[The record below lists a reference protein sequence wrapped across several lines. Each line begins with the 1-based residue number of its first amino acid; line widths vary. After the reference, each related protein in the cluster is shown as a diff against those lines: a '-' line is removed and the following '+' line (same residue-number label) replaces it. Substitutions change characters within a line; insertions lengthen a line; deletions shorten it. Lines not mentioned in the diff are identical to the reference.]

1 MEQYSFHDLDINE
14 RGDPAFLPPE
24 ALFIIQNGIGIPI
37 EDMIDGYQTLNVS
50 GRELIS
56 RELNT
61 IKVNGVNGTMFESAS
76 YPQRDITV
84 TYLLEARSD
93 QEFREKFQKLNSI
106 ISPRQFS
113 FYFFDDFSFKF
124 TGTLSNAEKVEPG
137 SNTVRGEFTIT
148 CTDPFKRAKEPT
160 VYSGKSITILEP
172 MDFEVVPDK
181 IQFRFAQESSAVAI
195 SNGKHT
201 IALTRKFKVG
211 DVLILNPNQSEIIVN
226 NNYSLYDLNLD
237 SDFENFTVITGTQ
250 INASVDGELEVTVR
264 KKAL

>member
-1 MEQYSFHDLDINE
+1 
-14 RGDPAFLPPE
+14 
-24 ALFIIQNGIGIPI
+24 
-37 EDMIDGYQTLNVS
+37 
-50 GRELIS
+50 
-56 RELNT
+56 
-61 IKVNGVNGTMFESAS
+61 
-76 YPQRDITV
+76 
-84 TYLLEARSD
+84 
-93 QEFREKFQKLNSI
+93 
-106 ISPRQFS
+106 
-113 FYFFDDFSFKF
+113 
-124 TGTLSNAEKVEPG
+124 
-137 SNTVRGEFTIT
+137 
-148 CTDPFKRAKEPT
+148 
-160 VYSGKSITILEP
+160 